1 MECYYDVKMVDVK
14 KKGRWGFGEWGDWV
28 MGIKKKK
35 EKRYEDV
42 EGDSTGHVVR
52 NSVIPSCGDR

>member
-35 EKRYEDV
+35 KKDMKMWKV
-42 EGDSTGHVVR
+42 TAQDM
-52 NSVIPSCGDR
+52 